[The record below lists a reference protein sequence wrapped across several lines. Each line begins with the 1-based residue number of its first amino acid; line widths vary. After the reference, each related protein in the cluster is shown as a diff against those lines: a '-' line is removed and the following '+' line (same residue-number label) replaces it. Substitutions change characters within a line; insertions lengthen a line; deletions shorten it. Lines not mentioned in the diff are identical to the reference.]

1 MGLGTGD
8 SSGHQTIP
16 PIHPQYF
23 FQAVLQCPYDFEK
36 GRQIVREMTELPM
49 LDLVR
54 KHVGTKQIV
63 LDIGHNHES
72 LEGERGR
79 RNMAGYTSSIH
90 AIIAAV
96 LDVYDRVI
104 HNDLLILCTISCY
117 PPK

>member
-1 MGLGTGD
+1 M
-8 SSGHQTIP
+8 
-16 PIHPQYF
+16 
-23 FQAVLQCPYDFEK
+23 QCPYDFEK

-54 KHVGTKQIV
+54 KHVGTKQIM
-63 LDIGHNHES
+63 LDIGNRES

-117 PPK
+117 RPK